1 MNQGNSSDKF
11 EDKHDPQDP
20 ERGRMQPPIPTHPA
34 DPLAAG
40 EADKV
45 VESQQPA
52 RDPGEPKPS
61 SSGLGSGPTL
71 DAVGG
76 AGLGLSPGESPEGE
90 RPATTRERD
99 VRATDQ
105 QDRTG

>member
-1 MNQGNSSDKF
+1 
-11 EDKHDPQDP
+11 
-20 ERGRMQPPIPTHPA
+20 MQPPIPTHPA

-52 RDPGEPKPS
+52 RDPDDPKPS

-71 DAVGG
+71 DA
-76 AGLGLSPGESPEGE
+76 
-90 RPATTRERD
+90 
-99 VRATDQ
+99 
-105 QDRTG
+105 